1 MGGDP
6 VSSSGIGDNETLM
19 WLISLYSLKVLL
31 ARDCVFTSQ
40 LVGVVVLLAS
50 YNSSKC
56 SVVGV
61 PQEIVVDLHLACFV
75 VLLT

>member
-1 MGGDP
+1 M
-6 VSSSGIGDNETLM
+6 
-19 WLISLYSLKVLL
+19 
-31 ARDCVFTSQ
+31 FTSQ

>member
-19 WLISLYSLKVLL
+19 WLTSLYSLKVLL
-31 ARDCVFTSQ
+31 ARGCVFTSQ

-50 YNSSKC
+50 YISWHPTTQAS
-56 SVVGV
+56 
-61 PQEIVVDLHLACFV
+61 
-75 VLLT
+75 VLLLAYHKKLLWTCT